1 MSLQWTRSVKG
12 SLAAG
17 PALSFRGYL
26 ALNAQTPAGCS
37 LMEWENN
44 DNGRQRWCV
53 RLFQGG
59 GFAGPL
65 FDGFDNL
72 YVGQPGAILSFP
84 TTQWTRWREPVIGM
98 PSTPRF
104 LGDGQLLVSTHLGQV
119 LVFDAHRGEVVGSPL
134 DLVDG
139 VDPTDATRG
148 LADCAP
154 ARPGCPVA
162 AAPAFSAASG
172 TVVLGV
178 WQPGAPAAGLVGL
191 KYHPGQ
197 TPLLAREWTSDAVGD
212 GVIASPV
219 LSADGSTVYVNGRDQ
234 RLWALHA
241 ADGKVKWSVPLG
253 FLAQTPPAVTPQ
265 GLIVSGGGPDTR
277 LVAFKDAGDHA
288 EQAWRRDDVTPLS
301 ATSLAGG
308 ARRLHGGLRSG
319 RRRRTRHVRYWCSI
333 RPTATRSTAIRCP
346 RPPDIPSGCRSA
358 TIDGWSP
365 PPATARCTASRP
377 RERCESHE
385 LSQPGQPKRSP
396 RWTSPQPFS
405 CWWYTHSWSARRWRC
420 WGCSSWSPT
429 RAAPGTAATR
439 PGSTAPWCPGLVAAA
454 PSSSPPSLSP

>member
-1 MSLQWTRSVKG
+1 MLAVALTAGLVGCGNTDSWVDASPAPGWPAQYGDAANSSYTATAGATKLALQWTRSVKG

-17 PALSFRGYL
+17 PALGGRGWL

-53 RLFQGG
+53 RLVQGG
-59 GFAGPL
+59 GVGGPL

-84 TTQWTRWREPVIGM
+84 PTQWTRWRQPVIGM

-104 LGDGQLLVSTHLGQV
+104 LGGGDLLVSTHLGQM
-119 LVFDAHRGEVVGSPL
+119 LVFNAHRGELVGGGI

-154 ARPGCPVA
+154 ARSGCPVA
-162 AAPAFSAASG
+162 AAPAFSAATG
-172 TVVLGV
+172 MVVLGV
-178 WQPGAPAAGLVGL
+178 WQPGAPTAGLVGL
-191 KYHPGQ
+191 KYHVGKAGL
-197 TPLLAREWTSDAVGD
+197 TREWTSDAVGA
-212 GVIASPV
+212 GVLASPA

-241 ADGKVKWSVPLG
+241 ADGKPKWSVPLA

-277 LVAFKDAGDHA
+277 LVAFRDAGDHA
-288 EQAWRRDDVTPLS
+288 DQVWRRDDVNPLS
-301 ATSLAGG
+301 TSSLAGAG
-308 ARRLHGGLRSG
+308 AGYAVTSG
-319 RRRRTRHVRYWCSI
+319 
-333 RPTATRSTAIRCP
+333 P
-346 RPPDIPSGCRSA
+346 GK
-358 TIDGWSP
+358 DG
-365 PPATARCTASRP
+365 
-377 RERCESHE
+377 
-385 LSQPGQPKRSP
+385 
-396 RWTSPQPFS
+396 
-405 CWWYTHSWSARRWRC
+405 
-420 WGCSSWSPT
+420 
-429 RAAPGTAATR
+429 APGMSLLVFDPANGHTLNSYPLPAATGY
-439 PGSTAPWCPGLVAAA
+439 PIGVAVANDRRVVA
-454 PSSSPPSLSP
+454 TTSDGQVYGFTPA

>member
-1 MSLQWTRSVKG
+1 
-12 SLAAG
+12 
-17 PALSFRGYL
+17 
-26 ALNAQTPAGCS
+26 
-37 LMEWENN
+37 MEWENS

-104 LGDGQLLVSTHLGQV
+104 LDKGQLLVSTHLGQV

-134 DLVDG
+134 DLVEG

-154 ARPGCPVA
+154 SRPGCPVA
-162 AAPAFSAASG
+162 AAPAFAAANG
-172 TVVLGV
+172 TVVLAV

-197 TPLLAREWTSDAVGD
+197 TPLLARDWTSDAVGA

-241 ADGKVKWSVPLG
+241 ADGKVKWSVPLA
-253 FLAQTPPAVTPQ
+253 FLAQTPPAVSPQ

-277 LVAFKDAGDHA
+277 LAAFRDAGDHA

-308 ARRLHGGLRSG
+308 GVGYTVVSGG
-319 RRRRTRHVRYWCSI
+319 
-333 RPTATRSTAIRCP
+333 
-346 RPPDIPSGCRSA
+346 
-358 TIDGWSP
+358 
-365 PPATARCTASRP
+365 
-377 RERCESHE
+377 
-385 LSQPGQPKRSP
+385 
-396 RWTSPQPFS
+396 
-405 CWWYTHSWSARRWRC
+405 
-420 WGCSSWSPT
+420 
-429 RAAPGTAATR
+429 APGMSLLVFDPANGHTFNSYPLPAATGYPLGVSVGDDR
-439 PGSTAPWCPGLVAAA
+439 RVVTTTSDGQVYGFEPA
-454 PSSSPPSLSP
+454 